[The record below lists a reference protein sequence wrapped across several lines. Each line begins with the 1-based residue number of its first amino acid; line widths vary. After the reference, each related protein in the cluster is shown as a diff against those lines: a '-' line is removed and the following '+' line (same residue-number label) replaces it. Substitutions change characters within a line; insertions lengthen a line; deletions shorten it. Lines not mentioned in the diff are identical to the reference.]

1 MTCPLPAAWSRP
13 AQPSTCLT
21 SWTETPLHVAVR
33 DGRAALV
40 ERLITRGADVARR
53 DPHLGRTHE
62 ERVPRLRLL
71 RNRDNPGD
79 RVALAGTGK

>member
-1 MTCPLPAAWSRP
+1 VSAASGLVQAGAAVDVPDVLGR
-13 AQPSTCLT
+13 
-21 SWTETPLHVAVR
+21 TPLHVAVR